1 MINTEK
7 LINNIFE
14 LDPSI
19 VICLYKID
27 LKEKGEYLF
36 HAGENGYKKPIV
48 YNKQEYDFFPIMVD
62 GFEIPGNGRLPR
74 PKMTLSNH
82 LGVVSLRLAYFK
94 DFVNHKVTRIKTFVK
109 YLDHENFPNDR
120 NPYVDPD
127 SSVAFQEDIF
137 YVNEKTQENSSIV
150 EFELVSVLELESAS
164 IPNRKIYSNNCSW
177 QYRSSLGCGYTG
189 KPIADEKNKRFLDA
203 GYYGM
208 SVGSE
213 TYFPLFDQ
221 VEKNNFSG
229 NIYEWNAASIYQKGD
244 VVVVRSYDEDDVNK
258 PPSFYV
264 CINNDTE
271 SFPPRDRGNWVI
283 DECDKTLCGCR
294 LRYSETSSEAGGALK
309 SDEKWTE
316 EKNGLPFGG
325 FPGVDPYDFK

>member
-1 MINTEK
+1 MINSEK

-19 VICLYKID
+19 VVCLYKID

-36 HAGENGYKKPIV
+36 HAGENGYKKNIV
-48 YNKQEYDFFPIMVD
+48 FDKREYDFFPISVE
-62 GFEIPGNGRLPR
+62 GFEIPGDNRLPR

-109 YLDHENFPNDR
+109 YLDHENFPNSR

-127 SSVAFQEDIF
+127 SGVTFQEDVF
-137 YVNEKTQENSSIV
+137 YVNEKTQENNSIV
-150 EFELVSVLELESAS
+150 QFELVSILELESAS
-164 IPNRKIYSNNCSW
+164 IPNRKIYSNNCTW
-177 QYRSSLGCGYTG
+177 QYRSQLGCKYSG

-208 SVGSE
+208 NVGRE
-213 TYFPLFDQ
+213 VYLAGVENDQ
-221 VEKNNFSG
+221 FAG
-229 NIYEWNAASIYQKGD
+229 TIYEWSAAEIYNEGD
-244 VVVVRSYDEDDVNK
+244 VVVINSYDKDDINK

-264 CINNDTE
+264 CINDDVE
-271 SFPPRDRGNWVI
+271 SFPPRDKENWVI

-294 LRYSETSSEAGGALK
+294 LRFSKQSEEVGGAIRN
-309 SDEKWTE
+309 DEEWTE
-316 EKNGLPFGG
+316 DSNGLPFGG
-325 FPGVDPYDFK
+325 FPGVDPYDYK